1 MMSEMT
7 IYASYIVAF
16 GMFLAA
22 FLAAILLARSEKA
35 KSNRFLA
42 ALALSVG
49 ISVSYG
55 VLFPTGLYRV
65 LPHLVKC
72 YIPPQFLIGPLL
84 YFYVVALLNPEA
96 KIRKIQFLHFLPF
109 FLSLLYLVPFLAQP
123 AQAKI
128 DFVEKTVLTPV
139 PSRPEEWFIWLYL
152 QASLWVY
159 SLLSLKKYLEY
170 RRRIKESVSE
180 KSRYTM
186 KWLLVFFV
194 SIFSM
199 LAYFMV
205 VDGLMLAGRP
215 LVAFNSS
222 ISIFLSVELL
232 FLGWRNMLRIEYI
245 APMAEDRGAIL
256 ATKDAKGGEWGLR
269 FKEVSDRVRSE
280 ALFLSAELTLPELA
294 DELGY
299 SRTELSRIINV
310 GGGMSFYDFINKL
323 RVEEMKAR
331 LDMPGGERL
340 NILEAAFDSGFNSK
354 STFQEAFKKWNG
366 MTPSAYRKQ
375 SSRQAET

>member
-1 MMSEMT
+1 MIKKMILYT
-7 IYASYIVAF
+7 SYIVAV

-22 FLAAILLARSEKA
+22 FLAAILLARSEKV

-49 ISVSYG
+49 ISVCYG
-55 VLFPTGLYRV
+55 VLFTTGLYRV

-84 YFYVVALLNPEA
+84 YFYVVTLLEPEA
-96 KIRKIQFLHFLPF
+96 QIKRSYYLHFIPF
-109 FLSLLYLVPFLAQP
+109 ILSLLYLVPFFAQT

-128 DFVEKTVLTPV
+128 DFVEKAVLSPV
-139 PSRPEEWFIWLYL
+139 PSRPEEWFVWLYL

-159 SLLSLKKYLEY
+159 SLLALKKYLEY
-170 RRRIKESVSE
+170 RRRIEESVSE

-194 SIFSM
+194 SVFAM
-199 LAYFMV
+199 LAYFLA
-205 VDGLMLAGRP
+205 VDVLMLAGRP

-222 ISIFLSVELL
+222 ISILLSLGIL

-245 APMAEDRGAIL
+245 APITEDLGKIL
-256 ATKDAKGGEWGLR
+256 TEKDTQGEEWGLR
-269 FKEVSDRVRSE
+269 FKEVSDKVRSE
-280 ALFLSAELTLPELA
+280 SLFLSAELTLPELA
-294 DELGY
+294 DKLSY

-331 LDMPGGERL
+331 LDAPEGEKL
-340 NILEAAFDSGFNSK
+340 SILEAAFDSGFNSK

-366 MTPSAYRKQ
+366 MTPSAYRKR
-375 SSRQAET
+375 SSRQA